1 MHTGGALSQARGALS
16 SWWNTLT
23 TAHSP
28 EGEASAPVTVAEEAK
43 DEDNSDHNSR
53 QDDSV
58 DGCQQNVEKLESG
71 ELMVSPFT
79 DSSTKMGCVVT

>member
-1 MHTGGALSQARGALS
+1 
-16 SWWNTLT
+16 
-23 TAHSP
+23 
-28 EGEASAPVTVAEEAK
+28 VAEEAK